1 MTDQIAVMGLDLAV
15 FESPTEAT
23 RSAVFSRIQDLPTIE
38 DLPTIDRG
46 PIADAIA
53 AQPGMPA
60 AIYELIACA
69 GLNGR
74 DRTRDIRQ
82 IPG

>member
-1 MTDQIAVMGLDLAV
+1 MTDQIAAMGLDLAV

-23 RSAVFSRIQDLPTIE
+23 RSAVFSRIE

-53 AQPGMPA
+53 AHPGMPA
-60 AIYELIACA
+60 AVDEMIACA

-74 DRTRDIRQ
+74 SRTRDIRQ